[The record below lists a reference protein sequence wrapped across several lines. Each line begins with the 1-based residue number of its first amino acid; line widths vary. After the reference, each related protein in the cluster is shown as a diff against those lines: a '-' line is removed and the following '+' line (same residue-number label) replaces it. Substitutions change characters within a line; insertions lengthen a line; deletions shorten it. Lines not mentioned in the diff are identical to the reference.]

1 MLAGCFELE
10 PAPQSDQRKAQVRE
24 HIRKVRNAEDRLLIG
39 ELVIVNGL
47 RNRTV
52 NQRGRTKERG
62 D

>member
-10 PAPQSDQRKAQVRE
+10 PAPQSDQRKTKVRE
-24 HIRKVRNAEDRLLIG
+24 HIRKVRNAENRLLIG

-52 NQRGRTKERG
+52 NQSGRTKERG